1 MQSGPK
7 SARDA
12 RSPPR
17 LRQKWWLFGR
27 GRRKFVGIG
36 ENSLHDFPSTAPGYR
51 GQRGV
56 ADAGLSAFD
65 NLRLLTQTDACPTQ
79 SFCLSPCLRV
89 AYAHR
94 TTTHVVERVCEL
106 SRCVTRDTGAAAAES
121 RLFSRGTDTCPSNQ
135 VQLSMANPNAHPPV
149 RPVPNQP
156 LAPIAVPANQD
167 TEGVPPHVRPNTPPS
182 ESACP
187 VLVCCASQFH
197 LTWWVG
203 D

>member
-65 NLRLLTQTDACPTQ
+65 NLRLLTQTDACPTRLF
-79 SFCLSPCLRV
+79 SLSPCLRV

-121 RLFSRGTDTCPSNQ
+121 RLFSRGTDTCPI
-135 VQLSMANPNAHPPV
+135 
-149 RPVPNQP
+149 QP
-156 LAPIAVPANQD
+156 GSTQHGQP
-167 TEGVPPHVRPNTPPS
+167 ERPPS
-182 ESACP
+182 GPTGAQPASGTHRGACEP
-187 VLVCCASQFH
+187 RHGGRAAARPPEHAAV
-197 LTWWVG
+197 
-203 D
+203 